1 MDPDAITFAVVCTT
15 IVGTIGCLVAI
26 GVGAR
31 IMLLRARR
39 RTELPPIDENRL
51 RHLEQAVDA
60 IAIEI
65 ERISEGQRFTT
76 KLLSQRVEGEG
87 QRLTSEDLH

>member
-31 IMLLRARR
+31 LFLMRAKRLAER
-39 RTELPPIDENRL
+39 PQLEDDRL

-60 IAIEI
+60 IAIEV
-65 ERISEGQRFTT
+65 ERISEAQRFQT
-76 KLLSQRVEGEG
+76 KLLADRERE
-87 QRLTSEDLH
+87 ELH